1 MTLREFYDMP
11 WIGHE
16 HPVLDLTNTVVIGA
30 GPGHGDVDFLSDPGL
45 TAAWRERLGNR
56 ALAREPLGAL
66 RALRAPLR
74 AAVDARARGE
84 QIPDRTREELNTL
97 AAGAPV
103 TMRLG
108 ADGGLVHEEAADDVG
123 AVLAREALVLLA
135 REGKERLR
143 RCDAPSCGM
152 YFLRTRRDQ
161 AWCTVMCGNRARAAR
176 RRPAS

>member
-16 HPVLDLTNTVVIGA
+16 HPVLDLTNTIVIGA
-30 GPGHGDVDFLSDPGL
+30 GPGRGDVDFLSDPGL
-45 TAAWRERLGNR
+45 TAAWRERLGDR

-66 RALRAPLR
+66 RALRTPLR
-74 AAVDARARGE
+74 AAVDARASGE
-84 QIPDRTREELNTL
+84 DIPDQAREKLNAL
-97 AAGAPV
+97 AANAPV

-108 ADGGLVHEEAADDVG
+108 TDGDLVHEEAADDAG
-123 AVLAREALVLLA
+123 AALARRALVLLA
-135 REGKERLR
+135 GEGRERLR

-161 AWCTVMCGNRARAAR
+161 AWCTVMCGNRARASR
-176 RRPAS
+176 RRPVA